1 MKKICSVLLVLLLLV
16 SILCSCVAQG
26 ETLSTQ
32 QETRKNEP
40 IQGDYLRVSNTSDF
54 RDKLKLTQTV
64 TISYCEEVI
73 LIIKDETRLQSL
85 IDAFAGWDAASNQ
98 TEATDTEC
106 MYLVSFGN
114 ISIRCN
120 LDDPY
125 SVIFSGSEPGCYNLP
140 EQFLQALSKIVSGKT
155 DMPDLYTLLHDTSTV
170 TISTEWYQINGE
182 DGLVIDSPG
191 IIRKLLKPLMD
202 WNTWEHQ
209 TPAQDTLCPWT
220 ICFDD
225 VRINCN
231 FSNSYCVVFVGTEV
245 YCCELPEGFYT
256 ILKGLLLQGG

>member
-16 SILCSCVAQG
+16 SILCSCAAQG
-26 ETLSTQ
+26 ETPSTQ
-32 QETRKNEP
+32 QETQKKGP
-40 IQGDYLRVSNTSDF
+40 IQAENLNTGRTSDF
-54 RDKLKLTQTV
+54 RDKLKLSQSI

-73 LIIKDETRLQSL
+73 LIIEDEARLQSL
-85 IDAFAGWDAASNQ
+85 IDAFAGWDATSHQ
-98 TEATDTEC
+98 TEATDMYC

-114 ISIRCN
+114 ISISCN

-125 SVIFSGSEPGCYNLP
+125 GVIFNDSEQGCYELP

-155 DMPDLYTLLHDTSTV
+155 DMPDLYTLLHDTNTV
-170 TISTEWYQINGE
+170 TISTNLYQINGE

-191 IIRKLLKPLMD
+191 LIHQLLKPLMD

-220 ICFDD
+220 VYFDD

-231 FSNSYCVVFVGTEV
+231 FSDPYCVVFVGTEV
-245 YCCELPEGFYT
+245 YCCDLPDGFYT
-256 ILKGLLLQGG
+256 ILQGLLLQGG